1 MSARAVGSPPFVA
14 VRRLLSISTRGLART
29 GRTLA
34 LAAIATLPILV
45 AIAQRIDG
53 EESSAVVYADLLAQL
68 IIPTVVAFVALVLAA
83 SAIGDDR
90 EDGTILFL
98 VATSIP
104 RSLLV
109 ASKAVAAWLVSMLV
123 LIPSLVATATILGQ
137 TSAGALAWPLIAVA
151 LVSAAYAGIFTWVS
165 LLTRRAIIVGAVY
178 VLLWEGTIATFA
190 DSADRLSLAA
200 YGRRIAAAGVGDID
214 APAMGLATAIIVLA
228 AAAVVGVWLGAR
240 ALRRVE
246 LP

>member
-1 MSARAVGSPPFVA
+1 MSARALGSPPFAA
-14 VRRLLSISTRGLART
+14 VMRLLTISTRGLTRT

-45 AIAQRIDG
+45 AIGQRIDG
-53 EESSAVVYADLLAQL
+53 EESSSTVYADLLAQL
-68 IIPTVVAFVALVLAA
+68 VIPTIVAFVALVLAA

-90 EDGTILFL
+90 EDGTVLFL

-104 RSLLV
+104 RPLLV
-109 ASKAVAAWLVSMLV
+109 ASKAAAAWLVAILV
-123 LIPSLVATATILGQ
+123 LIPSLVATAAILGQ
-137 TSAGALAWPLIAVA
+137 TSTGALAWPLIAIA

-200 YGRRIAAAGVGDID
+200 YGRRVAAAGVDGVD
-214 APAMGLATAIIVLA
+214 APGVGLAAAIIVL
-228 AAAVVGVWLGAR
+228 VVGAAIGIGLGAR